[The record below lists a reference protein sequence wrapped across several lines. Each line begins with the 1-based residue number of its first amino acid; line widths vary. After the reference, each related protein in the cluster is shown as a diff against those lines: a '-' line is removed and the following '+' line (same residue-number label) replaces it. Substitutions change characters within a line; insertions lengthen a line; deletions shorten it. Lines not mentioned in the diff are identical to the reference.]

1 MPFLTH
7 HEGAHHLVVLVHAV
21 VAVHHVLA
29 QVRPKAR
36 PHDDLAKVCANVQ
49 RLCVIQ
55 QSKSR
60 VVSLAAGRE
69 ADRQLVSLLAGFR
82 RCQSVSSPRTSLGT
96 LLSSCGHGCQPL
108 SLMARQK
115 KSCRSQHCQC
125 CACAHTATKKL
136 ETVQRLSRTAVL
148 CLDRHY
154 TPRLHGLLVSMVAC
168 HMKHHLCNLHD

>member
-36 PHDDLAKVCANVQ
+36 PNDDLAEVGADVQ
-49 RLCVIQ
+49 CLCVIQ
-55 QSKSR
+55 QSKLSMM
-60 VVSLAAGRE
+60 SLAAGRV
-69 ADRQLVSLLAGFR
+69 ADRQLVLLLAGVR

-108 SLMARQK
+108 SLTARQK
-115 KSCRSQHCQC
+115 KSCRCRGRRCQC
-125 CACAHTATKKL
+125 WACAHMAANDQEPRKGCHTLLCCVWTDI
-136 ETVQRLSRTAVL
+136 THRDCMGCLSVW
-148 CLDRHY
+148 
-154 TPRLHGLLVSMVAC
+154 
-168 HMKHHLCNLHD
+168 